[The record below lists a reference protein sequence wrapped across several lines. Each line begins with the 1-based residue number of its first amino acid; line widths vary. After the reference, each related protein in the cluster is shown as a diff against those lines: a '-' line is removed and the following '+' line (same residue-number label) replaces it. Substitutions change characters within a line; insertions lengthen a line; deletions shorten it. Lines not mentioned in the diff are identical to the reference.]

1 MTTPSSNSIEAF
13 KNGFNGGTR
22 ANRFA
27 VSLLNAFPS
36 GTFAVD
42 KPNDSESFK
51 IYAASLPS
59 AELGTI
65 QVPYRGR
72 ILNIAGDR
80 NYATWTI
87 GIYDDNNSD
96 NLWRS
101 FQHWKERLDGHRTH
115 QVGGSTAIDIFD
127 FKGLQKDWTVHQ
139 LPLNGDTPI
148 RTFVLKNCWPELIT
162 QINLD
167 MTAGGFVKFT
177 VNMVYDYYEITKGL
191 GA

>member
-1 MTTPSSNSIEAF
+1 
-13 KNGFNGGTR
+13 
-22 ANRFA
+22 
-27 VSLLNAFPS
+27 
-36 GTFAVD
+36 
-42 KPNDSESFK
+42 
-51 IYAASLPS
+51 LPS

-101 FQHWKERLDGHRTH
+101 FQHWKERLDGHITH
-115 QVGGSTAIDIFD
+115 QVGGSTAINIFN